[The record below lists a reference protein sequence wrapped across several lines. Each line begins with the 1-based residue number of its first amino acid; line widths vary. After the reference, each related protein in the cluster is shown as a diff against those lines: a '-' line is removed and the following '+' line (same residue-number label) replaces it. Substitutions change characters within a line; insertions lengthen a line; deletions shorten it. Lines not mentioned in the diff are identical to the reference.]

1 MHIFNEDKLIQ
12 IFCLIDDFCVEYSKS
27 IQQHSLNQRA
37 KGKKVPEASLSTSEI
52 MTIEILY
59 HLSGH
64 KCFKY
69 YYLNLALPSLIFYF
83 PNLVSYNRFV
93 ELKPRINLY
102 LFAFINLCLLGAR
115 TGISYIDSTK
125 LAVCHNLRIH
135 SNKVFKGIAKRGKTS
150 TGWFYG
156 LKLHLIVNHNGEI
169 IAFWLTPGN
178 VADNNK
184 EVVLKMCKGLYGKLF
199 GDRGYI
205 SSKLFEQLFGQGI
218 ELLTNI
224 KKNMKNRLLH
234 VEDRLFLMK
243 RGIVESVIELLKSA
257 CDIDHSRHRSP
268 INAVVNIWAA
278 IAAYYFFERKP
289 SILAAKVILSIK

>member
-1 MHIFNEDKLIQ
+1 MIPQ
-12 IFCLIDDFCVEYSKS
+12 SK
-27 IQQHSLNQRA
+27 
-37 KGKKVPEASLSTSEI
+37 KKKVPEPSLDTSEI

-69 YYLNLALPSLIFYF
+69 YYKNLVLPSLISYF
-83 PNLVSYNRFV
+83 PNLISYNRFV

-102 LFAFINLCLLGAR
+102 LFAFINLCLLGAK
-115 TGISYIDSTK
+115 TGVSYIDSTK
-125 LAVCHNLRIH
+125 LVVCHNLRIH

-156 LKLHLIVNHNGEI
+156 LKLHLIVNHVGEI
-169 IAFWLTPGN
+169 IYFWLTPGN
-178 VADNNK
+178 FSDNNK
-184 EVVLKMCKGLYGKLF
+184 DVVLRMCRGLFGKLF
-199 GDRGYI
+199 GDKGYI
-205 SSKLFEQLFGQGI
+205 SSKLCEELFGQG
-218 ELLTNI
+218 LQLFTTL
-224 KKNMKNRLLH
+224 KKNMKNRLISI
-234 VEDRLFLMK
+234 EDRLFVMK

-268 INAVVNIWAA
+268 VNAIVNIWGA

-289 SILAAKVILSIK
+289 SILASKVILSLN

>member
-12 IFCLIDDFCVEYSKS
+12 IFCIIDDFCAEYSKS
-27 IQQHSLNQRA
+27 IQQHSLGQQTKR
-37 KGKKVPEASLSTSEI
+37 KKVPEPSLDTSEI

-69 YYLNLALPSLIFYF
+69 YYQNLVLPSLISHF

-102 LFAFINLCLLGAR
+102 LFAFINLCLLGAK
-115 TGISYIDSTK
+115 TGVSYIDSTK
-125 LAVCHNLRIH
+125 LVVCHNLRIH

-156 LKLHLIVNHNGEI
+156 LKLHLIVNHVGEI
-169 IAFWLTPGN
+169 ISFWLTPGN
-178 VADNNK
+178 VSDNNK
-184 EVVLKMCKGLYGKLF
+184 DVVLKMCRGLFGKLF
-199 GDRGYI
+199 GDKGYI
-205 SSKLFEQLFGQGI
+205 SSKLFEELFGQG
-218 ELLTNI
+218 LQLFTTL
-224 KKNMKNRLLH
+224 KKNMKNRLF
-234 VEDRLFLMK
+234 VMK

-268 INAVVNIWAA
+268 VNAIVNIWGA
-278 IAAYYFFERKP
+278 IAAYCFFERKP
-289 SILAAKVILSIK
+289 SIIASKVILSVD